1 MNDKLR
7 QQFNDQLTYLP
18 EINQRALQSFDWATE
33 LIAIGHGY
41 GLHIDQLEDLQ
52 IETMLVLVGL
62 TPADDYQ
69 NEVITRLAIS
79 PSEADKIIAEVNT
92 RIFTPI
98 HDYIVR
104 GGPESA
110 PTSQSVMAS
119 AGFQMGADM
128 PTTPIS
134 VPTPPR
140 PAIIQNSP
148 SRSPLQFNPSTQ
160 PVEQYEIPAE
170 PVVHPSVQLSMDKLK
185 KLYQDRQQIVNA
197 TIQSMDQV

>member
-62 TPADDYQ
+62 TPANDYQ
-69 NEVITRLAIS
+69 NEIVTRLAIS
-79 PSEADKIIAEVNT
+79 PSEADKIITEVNS

-110 PTSQSVMAS
+110 PTSQSVMTS
-119 AGFQMGADM
+119 AGFQMG
-128 PTTPIS
+128 TETPAPVS
-134 VPTPPR
+134 R
-140 PAIIQNSP
+140 PVVIQNSP
-148 SRSPLQFNPSTQ
+148 TSSPLQFSPTTQ
-160 PVEQYEIPAE
+160 PVAQVQPLAD

-185 KLYQDRQQIVNA
+185 KLYQDRQQVVDA
-197 TIQSMDQV
+197 TIQSMDQI